1 MIDQRTVERI
11 LDTADIV
18 DVVSDFVA
26 LKKRGANWVGLCPF
40 HNDRNPSFYVSRAKG
55 FCKCFSCGEGGSPV
69 NFIMKHENISY
80 VEALRYL
87 AKKYNIE
94 IEERELTDEE
104 RAQITEKESMYIIN
118 EFAMNY
124 DAGNLSTYV
133 YKELGGKLQ
142 LAVWDFNNAFDNY
155 QGFRTK
161 TDALQTADN
170 SWFERLWQ
178 DPSFRE
184 SVCRRYQELR
194 ESTLSEEHIFAR
206 IAAYEQELEGA
217 AERNF
222 VVWGYSFEESLLV
235 GSGPDGGSRNLNSY
249 EEAKEQ
255 LKNTIRERLKFLDA
269 ELGGDSE

>member
-104 RAQITEKESMYIIN
+104 RAQITEKESMYVIN
-118 EFAMNY
+118 EFHWRTIPY
-124 DAGNLSTYV
+124 HIVPITIKRYYVVDTSIILS
-133 YKELGGKLQ
+133 
-142 LAVWDFNNAFDNY
+142 
-155 QGFRTK
+155 
-161 TDALQTADN
+161 
-170 SWFERLWQ
+170 
-178 DPSFRE
+178 
-184 SVCRRYQELR
+184 
-194 ESTLSEEHIFAR
+194 
-206 IAAYEQELEGA
+206 
-217 AERNF
+217 
-222 VVWGYSFEESLLV
+222 
-235 GSGPDGGSRNLNSY
+235 
-249 EEAKEQ
+249 
-255 LKNTIRERLKFLDA
+255 
-269 ELGGDSE
+269 